1 MVQWSSMAMVLSFSI
16 DDFPIAVL
24 CFLYH
29 SGPKAPSDVWP
40 IGMSRPPGSSGIPYP
55 GGSSLRERFNWS
67 LGPRCFIPMR
77 PRLAWIIDVL
87 FMSWNLKKS
96 MVFFL
101 HPILKITTGG
111 RAVNPWG
118 IPWVRRA
125 ELSWQMLNGHRID
138 SSKVVP
144 ISNKLYNYIY
154 TYHIYIHIHIGYVII
169 CTYTFFAYQFST
181 PGSPL
186 SRCHLNL

>member
-1 MVQWSSMAMVLSFSI
+1 MIFPLQFCVSYTILVLKLLQMFGQLACRDRQEAVEFLTPAEVPFAKDSTEVWVQDVSFLWDRDWLGLLMYYS
-16 DDFPIAVL
+16 
-24 CFLYH
+24 C
-29 SGPKAPSDVWP
+29 
-40 IGMSRPPGSSGIPYP
+40 
-55 GGSSLRERFNWS
+55 REIWRNPWF
-67 LGPRCFIPMR
+67 
-77 PRLAWIIDVL
+77 
-87 FMSWNLKKS
+87 
-96 MVFFL
+96 FFL

-154 TYHIYIHIHIGYVII
+154 IHIIYIY
-169 CTYTFFAYQFST
+169 TYISAM
-181 PGSPL
+181 
-186 SRCHLNL
+186 